1 MIMSVRCKA
10 IPCGDLNPMLGSTT
24 MSTSSSQSW
33 IVFYYVLGTL
43 QPPRDI
49 TISPNN
55 YVATLIR
62 EIRRDFCLHTK
73 TVLELFKVD
82 RKVLRRRP
90 EEIEKEAEELL
101 RNSTLEDL
109 LPVCSVKESFSD
121 SDGKPSVVVR
131 TRTVHDDEAAER
143 ADVLSP
149 LRSEVQ
155 QEQYNNEREK
165 LAAIVLK
172 DYQSPSQ
179 AAKLSS
185 WIKKQTGTNANPI
198 YNGRPYEFLPPPIV
212 IAHPIFA
219 RFMGLQSGCSPSV
232 PPLSPSET
240 NTAYK
245 LYEVLLNFYNNEGDR
260 QNELRNTLDILG
272 QAAFLDISLFV
283 DSNKRFFP
291 PDGAITSKV
300 VLSGGRHATVVI
312 CLQELKNEVGED
324 GTDLIRQAEYNY
336 QVLVSSKEYADVRKA
351 SCCPIILLVV
361 AGPNIWVYGAA
372 FMGLRFITECLGS
385 CYVVQSLSASSEQ
398 VTQLAW
404 LLRALEVSCQELLD
418 YYSTLSFEDTT
429 LSWRPHFNKYRK
441 EDGTEVELVYLRQ
454 LAANFASKS
463 LYEAYIKGNPSD
475 RVVVKF
481 TSTYSRQAHE
491 LLAQAQ
497 LAPALQ
503 FCEQVPE
510 VGNLYVVVMDY
521 VKHDIGVLFHPAALR
536 EAINLLHKHGL
547 VHGDLR
553 RPNVLVVGNGV
564 RLIDFDWS
572 GKSGEVRYPETILL
586 EEHEWHPDVD
596 RCGPI
601 EKEHDAYMF
610 EKLTGE
616 TL

>member
-1 MIMSVRCKA
+1 
-10 IPCGDLNPMLGSTT
+10 MLGSTT

-49 TISPNN
+49 TISPND
-55 YVATLIR
+55 YVDTLIR
-62 EIRRDFCLHTK
+62 EIRRDFGLHTK

-82 RKVLRRRP
+82 RGLFDNELK
-90 EEIEKEAEELL
+90 EIKDEAEELL
-101 RNSTLEDL
+101 RDSKPKALRSIHRVEE
-109 LPVCSVKESFSD
+109 CFSD
-121 SDGKPSVVVR
+121 SDGKPSVIVR
-131 TRTVHDDEAAER
+131 TRTGARPVPDDEAVGR

-155 QEQYNNEREK
+155 AEQYNNEREE
-165 LAAIVLK
+165 LAANILK
-172 DYQSPSQ
+172 DYESPSQ
-179 AAKLSS
+179 ASRLSS
-185 WIKKQTGTNANPI
+185 WIKKQVGINAKPI
-198 YNGRPYEFLPPPIV
+198 YNGRSYELLPPPIV
-212 IAHPIFA
+212 IAHPAFA
-219 RFMGLQSGCSPSV
+219 RFLALQSGCSSSAL
-232 PPLSPSET
+232 PLSSSEMHR
-240 NTAYK
+240 AYEFYK
-245 LYEVLLNFYNNEGDR
+245 VSLNFYSNEGER
-260 QNELRNTLDILG
+260 QKELRDTLKILG
-272 QAAFLDISLFV
+272 QLVFYDVSLFFNS
-283 DSNKRFFP
+283 DKQSFR
-291 PDGAITSKV
+291 PDGSITTQVTLPGAK
-300 VLSGGRHATVVI
+300 HAVVVI
-312 CLQELKNEVGED
+312 CLQELKNEVGEG
-324 GTDLIRQAEYNY
+324 GTDPIRQAEYNY
-336 QVLVSSKEYADVRKA
+336 QVLVSSKEYADVRKV
-351 SCCPIILLVV
+351 SCCPMILLVV

-372 FMGLRFITECLGS
+372 FMGSRFLTECLGS
-385 CYVVQSLSASSEQ
+385 CYVVQALSASSEQ
-398 VTQLAW
+398 VTRLAW

-429 LSWRPHFNKYRK
+429 LSWRPHFDKYQK
-441 EDGTEVELVYLRQ
+441 EDGTKVELVYLRQ
-454 LAANFASKS
+454 LAANYASKP
-463 LYEAYIKGNPSD
+463 LYEAHIKGNPSD

-510 VGNLYVVVMDY
+510 VGNLYVVIMDY
-521 VKHDIGVLFHPAALR
+521 VKHDVGALFHPAALC
-536 EAINLLHKHGL
+536 EAVNLLHKNDL

-553 RPNVLVVGNGV
+553 RPNVLVVGNEV

-586 EEHEWHPDVD
+586 EHEWHPDVD

>member
-1 MIMSVRCKA
+1 
-10 IPCGDLNPMLGSTT
+10 MLGSTT

-55 YVATLIR
+55 YVDTLIR
-62 EIRRDFCLHTK
+62 SIRRDFGLHTR

-82 RKVLRRRP
+82 RDLFDNEP
-90 EEIEKEAEELL
+90 DEIEKGAKELL
-101 RNSTLEDL
+101 RDSTLEDL
-109 LPVCSVKESFSD
+109 LPVRSIEESFSD

-131 TRTVHDDEAAER
+131 TRTGVRWVPDGEAAEW

-155 QEQYNNEREK
+155 AEQYLNEREK
-165 LAAIVLK
+165 LAANILK
-172 DYQSPSQ
+172 DYESPSQ
-179 AAKLSS
+179 ASKFSPWIKRQVNAKL
-185 WIKKQTGTNANPI
+185 I
-198 YNGRPYEFLPPPIV
+198 YNGRSYELLPPPIA
-212 IAHPIFA
+212 IAHPVFT
-219 RFMGLQSGCSPSV
+219 RFMALQSGCSPSA

-245 LYEVLLNFYNNEGDR
+245 LYEVLLNVYNNEVDR

-454 LAANFASKS
+454 LAANYASKP
-463 LYEAYIKGNPSD
+463 LYEAHIKGNPSD

-481 TSTYSRQAHE
+481 TS
-491 LLAQAQ
+491 
-497 LAPALQ
+497 
-503 FCEQVPE
+503 
-510 VGNLYVVVMDY
+510 
-521 VKHDIGVLFHPAALR
+521 
-536 EAINLLHKHGL
+536 
-547 VHGDLR
+547 
-553 RPNVLVVGNGV
+553 
-564 RLIDFDWS
+564 
-572 GKSGEVRYPETILL
+572 
-586 EEHEWHPDVD
+586 
-596 RCGPI
+596 
-601 EKEHDAYMF
+601 
-610 EKLTGE
+610 
-616 TL
+616 